1 MVREIMHDVLFLNQP
16 SEMATAEDVAVAQDL
31 VDTLTA
37 NADACVGMA
46 ANMIGVHKR
55 IIVFDAGD
63 GPVVMYNPVILK
75 KTDSYRTEEGCL
87 SLSGVRQ
94 TIRWKK
100 IKVEYRDEA
109 FRPRCRTYTDWAA
122 QIIQHEI
129 DHCDG
134 ILI

>member
-1 MVREIMHDVLFLNQP
+1 MHDVLFLNQP

>member
-1 MVREIMHDVLFLNQP
+1 MVQEIMHDVLFLNQP
-16 SEMATAEDVAVAQDL
+16 SEPATQQDAAVGKDL
-31 VDTLTA
+31 VDTLLA

-63 GPVVMYNPVILK
+63 GPVLMYNPVITK
-75 KTDSYRTEEGCL
+75 KAGEYQTEEGCL
-87 SLSGVRQ
+87 SLSGVRP
-94 TIRWKK
+94 TKRWKR
-100 IKVEYRDEA
+100 IKVEYLNED
-109 FRPRCRTYTDWAA
+109 FRPRCKTFTEWAA

>member
-16 SEMATAEDVAVAQDL
+16 SEPATPEDAAVGQDL
-31 VDTLTA
+31 VDTLLA

-46 ANMIGVHKR
+46 ANMIGVRKR

-63 GPVVMYNPVILK
+63 GPVLMYNPVITK
-75 KTDSYRTEEGCL
+75 KAGEYPTEEGCL
-87 SLSGVRQ
+87 SLSGVRP
-94 TIRWKK
+94 TKRWKR
-100 IKVEYRDEA
+100 IKVEYMNEE
-109 FRPRCRTYTDWAA
+109 FRPRCKTFTDWAA

>member
-1 MVREIMHDVLFLNQP
+1 MHDVLFLNQP
-16 SEMATAEDVAVAQDL
+16 SEPATQQDAAVGKDL
-31 VDTLTA
+31 VDTLLA

-63 GPVVMYNPVILK
+63 GPVLMYNPVITK
-75 KTDSYRTEEGCL
+75 KAGEYQTEEGCL
-87 SLSGVRQ
+87 SLSGVRP
-94 TIRWKK
+94 TKRWKR
-100 IKVEYRDEA
+100 IKVEYLNED
-109 FRPRCRTYTDWAA
+109 FRPRCKTFTEWAA

>member
-129 DHCDG
+129 DHCNG